1 MKPYEAREI
10 AAQAWCDNSTSHL
23 DMIPELAEAF
33 AKILVEEVGKASPAS
48 VPEGTNMDKQYLQ
61 TEFDTFFEFDSDDRS
76 FVTSTSAKMF
86 AEHMALPIEAQV
98 EQLRAELSALR
109 EAVQPFVRLMKS
121 TSGRIP
127 TERLSFADWHA
138 LAKVSAGDT
147 ATTERPNA

>member
-1 MKPYEAREI
+1 
-10 AAQAWCDNSTSHL
+10 
-23 DMIPELAEAF
+23 
-33 AKILVEEVGKASPAS
+33 
-48 VPEGTNMDKQYLQ
+48 MDKQYLQ

-147 ATTERPNA
+147 ATTEMPNAEVSGAASSRPLD

>member
-1 MKPYEAREI
+1 
-10 AAQAWCDNSTSHL
+10 
-23 DMIPELAEAF
+23 
-33 AKILVEEVGKASPAS
+33 
-48 VPEGTNMDKQYLQ
+48 MDKQYLQ

-98 EQLRAELSALR
+98 EQLRAELSAIR
-109 EAVQPFVRLMKS
+109 EAVQPFVKLMKG

-138 LAKVSAGDT
+138 LAKVGAGNT
-147 ATTERPNA
+147 ADKRPNAEITGGR